1 MAVISSAVVIYNNS
15 LPSTDTRNAIDI
27 RFNDGMA
34 TRTLNNAAHTTQEV
48 SSYGWEFSIVNR
60 TTGFLDQTMDLIHKF
75 LNLVAP
81 SFTFFS
87 FVFLLPP
94 IYFFNFFLSILRS
107 VFSENLAG
115 KVVVIT
121 GASSGIGEHLAYEY
135 GRRGARLALTARREK
150 SLQEIADRARDLG
163 SPDVIVIRADVS
175 KVDDCRRLVEETVNH
190 FGRLDHLV
198 NNAGINTVFMFED
211 APPDMSLFRA
221 IMDTNFWGSVYTTRF
236 ALPHLKNSKGK
247 IVVMSSAASWMN
259 DPRTSV
265 YNASKAALTAFF
277 DTLRIELGSEVKI
290 TIVTP
295 GFIESEITQ
304 GKFLQRDGNMEVQQ
318 DMRDVQ
324 VSSIPVGSA
333 SGCAQA
339 IVNSASKG
347 DRYLTQ
353 PSWFRVTYLWKLF
366 FPELVEWSYRLSHF
380 SRPGAPHQQAPSKK
394 ILDFTGLKN
403 VVYPSSIQSPEI
415 KTD

>member
-1 MAVISSAVVIYNNS
+1 
-15 LPSTDTRNAIDI
+15 
-27 RFNDGMA
+27 
-34 TRTLNNAAHTTQEV
+34 
-48 SSYGWEFSIVNR
+48 
-60 TTGFLDQTMDLIHKF
+60 MDLIHKF

-198 NNAGINTVFMFED
+198 NNAGINTVCMFED
-211 APPDMSLFRA
+211 TPPDMSLFKA

-236 ALPHLKNSKGK
+236 AVPHLKNSKGK

>member
-1 MAVISSAVVIYNNS
+1 
-15 LPSTDTRNAIDI
+15 
-27 RFNDGMA
+27 
-34 TRTLNNAAHTTQEV
+34 
-48 SSYGWEFSIVNR
+48 
-60 TTGFLDQTMDLIHKF
+60 MDLIHKF

-198 NNAGINTVFMFED
+198 NNAGINTVCMFED

-236 ALPHLKNSKGK
+236 AVPHLKTSKGK